1 MADVLSK
8 DVVENYARDGVLF
21 PLRVFDEATAAALRQ
36 RVEALAQQEGGK
48 LSRSTNQKPHLLL
61 PWLADLVRDSRVV
74 DPVAAILGPNVL
86 CWASGFFW
94 KPAKDPAFISWHQDS
109 TYWGLS
115 HADICTAWIA
125 LTPSTIES
133 GCMQVVPGTHHREQV
148 AHRDTFA
155 DNNLLSRGQE
165 IAVEVDPA
173 DVVNVELQPGEMSL
187 HHVRLFHGSEPNRSD
202 EPRIGFAVRYIP
214 TYIRQTAGTRDSATL
229 VRGVDAFGHFDPEP
243 RPATDFDPACV
254 AFHKAMLESA
264 EKILYA
270 GAAKV
275 KHFTG
280 AENRTGM

>member
-1 MADVLSK
+1 MADALSK
-8 DVVENYARDGVLF
+8 DVVDQYHKEGVLF
-21 PLRVFDEATAAALRQ
+21 PLRVLDAATAAGLRQ
-36 RVEALAQQEGGK
+36 KVEQLAAQEGGK

-61 PWLADLVRDSRVV
+61 PWLADLVRDPRVV
-74 DPVAAILGPNVL
+74 DPVSAILGPNVL

-125 LTPSTIES
+125 LTPSTVAS

-187 HHVRLFHGSEPNRSD
+187 HHVRLFHGSEPNHSD

-214 TYIRQTAGTRDSATL
+214 TYIRQTAGARDSASL
-229 VRGVDAFGHFDPEP
+229 VRGVDEFGHFDPEP
-243 RPATDFDPACV
+243 RPATDFDPECV
-254 AFHKAMLESA
+254 AFHQAMLESA

>member
-61 PWLADLVRDSRVV
+61 PWLANLVRDSRVV

-202 EPRIGFAVRYIP
+202 EARIGFAVRYIP
-214 TYIRQTAGTRDSATL
+214 TYIRQTAGARDSATL

>member
-1 MADVLSK
+1 M
-8 DVVENYARDGVLF
+8 
-21 PLRVFDEATAAALRQ
+21 
-36 RVEALAQQEGGK
+36 
-48 LSRSTNQKPHLLL
+48 
-61 PWLADLVRDSRVV
+61 
-74 DPVAAILGPNVL
+74 AAILGPNVL

-125 LTPSTIES
+125 LTPSTAES

-173 DVVNVELQPGEMSL
+173 DVVDVELQPGEMSL

-214 TYIRQTAGTRDSATL
+214 TYIRQTAGARDSATL
-229 VRGVDAFGHFDPEP
+229 VRGVDDFGHFDPEP

-275 KHFTG
+275 KHFTP
-280 AENRTGM
+280 AESRTGM